1 MDRSNIVTLI
11 KKEYQQNDIGAFASK
26 ETTRDVYCNVSSVSG
41 VEWMDAGK
49 IGINAQ
55 YKITVFEY
63 DYEGEEIA
71 ELNGVRYGIYRTYI
85 GKNENLEL
93 YLEKKAGV

>member
-11 KKEYQQNDIGAFASK
+11 KTEHVKNNIGVYEAFETKRDIF
-26 ETTRDVYCNVSSVSG
+26 CNIGSVSG
-41 VEWMDAGK
+41 SEWMEAGR
-49 IGINAQ
+49 IGINPQ

-63 DYEGEEIA
+63 DYEGEVIA
-71 ELNGVRYGIYRTYI
+71 ELNGVRYGIYRTYL

>member
-1 MDRSNIVTLI
+1 MDKSNIVTLV
-11 KKEYQQNDIGAFASK
+11 KKEYVQDDIGAFKAT
-26 ETTRDVYCNVSSVSG
+26 ETSRDIYCNISSVSG
-41 VEWMDAGK
+41 VEWMDAGRN
-49 IGINAQ
+49 GINAQ

>member
-11 KKEYQQNDIGAFASK
+11 KTEHVKNNIGVYEVFETKRDIF
-26 ETTRDVYCNVSSVSG
+26 CNIGSVSG
-41 VEWMDAGK
+41 SEWMEAGR
-49 IGINAQ
+49 IGINPQ

-63 DYEGEEIA
+63 DYAGEVIA
-71 ELNGVRYGIYRTYI
+71 ELNGVRYGIYRTYL